1 MWNFIALILLTVFL
15 YLALK
20 REIGKDFIK
29 AKNNY
34 QKIKN
39 EYEKLLKEN
48 VPIKEKNSLLV
59 RAAEKTIAL
68 YDITKD
74 ICKTLD
80 EEKVFSSFK
89 EQISRYIEIKDCQF
103 IKTAEDIMQNNSY
116 LAVPLEINKKPI
128 GYLAASGIKEEDKEK
143 FHILAQQFLLG
154 IKRALLYKQVQE
166 LAITDTL
173 TGIFTRRFYMQRF
186 KEELE
191 RSLKFNL
198 KFSFLMIDVDH
209 FKDYNDEYGHLVGDV
224 LLKEVS
230 KTIKENIRQIDLMGR
245 YGGEEFSLIL
255 VETDKEGAKFAAE
268 RIRQSLEARHI
279 RAYDEDLKATISIG
293 ISTFP
298 SDAKNADELIE
309 KADLALYKA
318 KQTGRNKVCVYDM

>member
-1 MWNFIALILLTVFL
+1 MWNLIALILLTVFL
-15 YLALK
+15 YLTLK
-20 REIGKDFIK
+20 RKLDKDFIK
-29 AKNNY
+29 AGNIY

-39 EYEKLLKEN
+39 EYERLSEENIPLKDE
-48 VPIKEKNSLLV
+48 NSLLEKS
-59 RAAEKTIAL
+59 AEEIIAL
-68 YDITKD
+68 YDITKN

-80 EEKVFSSFK
+80 EEKVFSVFK

-103 IKTAEDIMQNNSY
+103 IKDKQDIMGNNSY
-116 LAVPLEINKKPI
+116 LALPLEINKKPI

-298 SDAKNADELIE
+298 SDAKNADGLIE

-318 KQTGRNKVCVYDM
+318 KQTGRNKVCVHGT

>member
-15 YLALK
+15 CLALK
-20 REIGKDFIK
+20 RKLDKDFIK
-29 AKNNY
+29 AGNIY

-39 EYEKLLKEN
+39 EYERLSKEN
-48 VPIKEKNSLLV
+48 IPLKDENSLLV
-59 RAAEKTIAL
+59 KAAEETIAL

-80 EEKVFSSFK
+80 EEKVFSVFK
-89 EQISRYIEIKDCQF
+89 ERISKYIEIKDCQF
-103 IKTAEDIMQNNSY
+103 IKDKQDIMQDNSY
-116 LAVPLEINKKPI
+116 LALPLEINNKPI

-186 KEELE
+186 REELE
-191 RSLKFNL
+191 RSLEFNL

-209 FKDYNDEYGHLVGDV
+209 FKDCNDEYGHLVGDV

-245 YGGEEFSLIL
+245 YGGEEFSIVL

-268 RIRQSLEARHI
+268 RIRRSLEERHI

-318 KQTGRNKVCVYDM
+318 KQTGRNKVCVYGT